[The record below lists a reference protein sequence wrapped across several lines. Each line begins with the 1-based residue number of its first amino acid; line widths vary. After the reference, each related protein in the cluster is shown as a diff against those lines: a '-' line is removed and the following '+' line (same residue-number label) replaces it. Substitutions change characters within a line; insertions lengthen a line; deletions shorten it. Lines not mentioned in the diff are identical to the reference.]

1 MADGTPKSSGSRTVP
16 AVSGAA
22 RRALNVP
29 AYYLYGENWTAESF
43 GFFHI
48 EPFAVRNIPNNWRI
62 GLHRHPDFHQLSITF
77 AGRCAFEHDGYAAT
91 EAEPCCVFTPANVVH
106 QFTYEPGS
114 VGYVISVSS
123 DFVAGLTLDNGP
135 VKSALARLSAL
146 RLIKLRDDA
155 TAERLR
161 KLISLVAETFTADY
175 GRSRE
180 TVRHL
185 FGAFLLELNGM
196 VASAA
201 PIDHHTARSTAG
213 TADLFNRFRECLETE
228 LELTGRSGRPPDT
241 AHTVESFAARLS
253 TTTYALNAACKRA
266 LGRSAKDIVQTALL
280 GQATRLLLYTQRS
293 IKEIAYGLGYSHPSH
308 FVRFFKHHRGVTP
321 EIFRQRFIEL
331 EPGSAI

>member
-1 MADGTPKSSGSRTVP
+1 MADGTPKWPGSRNVP
-16 AVSGAA
+16 AASGAA

-62 GLHRHPDFHQLSITF
+62 GLHRHPDFHQLSIAF
-77 AGRCAFEHDGYAAT
+77 AGSCAFEHDGYAAT
-91 EAEPCCVFTPANVVH
+91 AAGPCCVFTPANVVH

-123 DFVAGLTLDNGP
+123 DFVAGLTLDNSP
-135 VKSALARLSAL
+135 VKSALARLAAL
-146 RLIKLRDDA
+146 RLTMLRDDA

-161 KLISLVAETFTADY
+161 KLISLIAETFAADY

-180 TVRHL
+180 TVRYL
-185 FGAFLLELNGM
+185 FGAFLLELNEM

-201 PIDHHTARSTAG
+201 PIDNHAVRSTAG

-241 AHTVESFAARLS
+241 PHTVESFAARLS

-280 GQATRLLLYTQRS
+280 GQATRLLLYTKRS

>member
-1 MADGTPKSSGSRTVP
+1 MADGAPKCPGSRNIP
-16 AVSGAA
+16 AASGGA

-62 GLHRHPDFHQLSITF
+62 GLHRHPDFHQLSIAF
-77 AGRCAFEHDGYAAT
+77 EGSCAFEHDGHAAT
-91 EAEPCCVFTPANVVH
+91 AAGPCCVFTPANVVH

-135 VKSALARLSAL
+135 VRSALARLTAL
-146 RLIKLRDDA
+146 RLIELRDNA

-161 KLISLVAETFTADY
+161 RLVALVAETFAANH

-180 TVRHL
+180 TVRYL
-185 FGAFLLELNGM
+185 FGACLLELNAAI
-196 VASAA
+196 VSAS
-201 PIDHHTARSTAG
+201 PIDEHAARSTAV

-241 AHTVESFAARLS
+241 PHTVESFAARLS
-253 TTTYALNAACKRA
+253 TTPYALNAACKRA
-266 LGRSAKDIVQTALL
+266 IGRSAKDIVQTALL
-280 GQATRLLLYTQRS
+280 GQATRLLLYTKRS

-321 EIFRQRFIEL
+321 EVFRQRFVEL